1 MNLSERIK
9 KARKHAGFTQSELAE
24 LVGIAQTAIS
34 QLESGKTLRSTYL
47 VQIAKACSVNSLW
60 LASGEGEMLQP
71 EDSLTLTRS
80 VIDEIFHGESLE
92 DGQRNQEFRD
102 RLEALQTA
110 SQISPSDSYANTQ
123 IPYMIEMDDPARPG
137 KTTIEVS
144 VTASLT
150 VSDEVLRKQAV
161 GAESVVAVAVRG
173 NSMSPVL
180 QDGSSV
186 LVNMRDT
193 AINDGKM
200 YAIDHDGQI
209 RVKTLYRLPG
219 GGLRV
224 RSFNVAEHPDES
236 YTPIELQ
243 EGRIRVIGRVF
254 WGASFY

>member
-9 KARKHAGFTQSELAE
+9 KARKHARLTQSELAE

-47 VQIAKACSVNSLW
+47 VQIAQACSVNSLW

-71 EDSLTLTRS
+71 EDSLALTRS
-80 VIDEIFHGESLE
+80 VIDEVFHGENEE
-92 DGQRNQEFRD
+92 DGERNQAFRE
-102 RLEALQTA
+102 RLEALRSA
-110 SQISPSDSYANTQ
+110 SEISPSDAYAANQ

-137 KTTIEVS
+137 KTTIEIS
-144 VTASLT
+144 ITASLM
-150 VSDEVLRKQAV
+150 VSDEVLRRQSVAAEAAV
-161 GAESVVAVAVRG
+161 AIAVRG

-180 QDGSSV
+180 LDGSSV

-193 AINDGKM
+193 AVNDGKM

-224 RSFNVAEHPDES
+224 RSFNMAEHPDES
-236 YTPIELQ
+236 YTPSEL
-243 EGRIRVIGRVF
+243 EEMRIRVIGRVF
-254 WGASFY
+254 WGASFF

>member
-9 KARKHAGFTQSELAE
+9 KARKHARLTQSELAE

-47 VQIAKACSVNSLW
+47 VQIAQACSVNSLW

-71 EDSLTLTRS
+71 EDSMALTRS
-80 VIDEIFHGESLE
+80 VIDEIFHGESEE
-92 DGQRNQEFRD
+92 DGARNQAFRE
-102 RLEALQTA
+102 RLEAVRSA
-110 SQISPSDSYANTQ
+110 SEISASDAYAATQ

-137 KTTIEVS
+137 KTTIEIS
-144 VTASLT
+144 VTASLM
-150 VSDEVLRKQAV
+150 VSDEVLRRQSV
-161 GAESVVAVAVRG
+161 GAEAAVAIAVRG

-180 QDGSSV
+180 LDGSSV

-193 AINDGKM
+193 QVNDGKM

-224 RSFNVAEHPDES
+224 RSFNMAEHPDES
-236 YTPIELQ
+236 YTPSELEEMQ
-243 EGRIRVIGRVF
+243 IRVIGRVF
-254 WGASFY
+254 WGASFF